1 MTTKTHA
8 PSTPLTPMTGEAA
21 ARIQSH
27 TAKAKTAD
35 GVPTFTM
42 NTVQTGGQIILTTT
56 AFRDVTATTPTWSM
70 QIGLRYMFN

>member
-1 MTTKTHA
+1 MNHQEQF
-8 PSTPLTPMTGEAA
+8 TPPF
-21 ARIQSH
+21 QV
-27 TAKAKTAD
+27 KADSLMLLKKASVTAD

-70 QIGLRYMFN
+70 QIGLRYIFN